1 MTGLRYVALAD
12 CARIAGLDADP
23 VERAA
28 AFADVC
34 RLNALYMIERA
45 GSGHPGTTFSS
56 IDVVAWLHLEV
67 LGDGDRYFSSKG
79 HDVPGLYAVL
89 AALGRLDF
97 DLIHQLRRLD
107 GLPGHPDVAATPEVV
122 TSTGS
127 LGMGVSKAR
136 GFVLADRVLGPLG
149 PGLRAHRRR
158 RAPGGSVLGV
168 APADREPQARRDH
181 RDRRP
186 QPGAVGHVGLAG
198 QRPRRPRGE
207 APRVRLVGRE
217 LRRPRPAR
225 VRGHAGGARGRGA
238 ARGPIVANTRKGG
251 GVSFMEPHDLPQ
263 TDTALYGYHS
273 GAPTADE
280 YERAVEEIACAAERA
295 ARAARRR
302 AGRARARRSRLSTA
316 RHRRSASGSSRPTA
330 RR

>member
-45 GSGHPGTTFSS
+45 GSGHPGTTLSS

-122 TSTGS
+122 TSTGRS
-127 LGMGVSKAR
+127 AWASRRHAVSCSPIACSGAR
-136 GFVLADRVLGPLG
+136 VGSTCSPAT
-149 PGLRAHRRR
+149 ASSR
-158 RAPGGSVLGV
+158 RASSGS
-168 APADREPQARRDH
+168 R
-181 RDRRP
+181 
-186 QPGAVGHVGLAG
+186 
-198 QRPRRPRGE
+198 
-207 APRVRLVGRE
+207 
-217 LRRPRPAR
+217 
-225 VRGHAGGARGRGA
+225 
-238 ARGPIVANTRKGG
+238 
-251 GVSFMEPHDLPQ
+251 
-263 TDTALYGYHS
+263 
-273 GAPTADE
+273 
-280 YERAVEEIACAAERA
+280 
-295 ARAARRR
+295 
-302 AGRARARRSRLSTA
+302 
-316 RHRRSASGSSRPTA
+316 SSRPRTA
-330 RR
+330 SSARSP